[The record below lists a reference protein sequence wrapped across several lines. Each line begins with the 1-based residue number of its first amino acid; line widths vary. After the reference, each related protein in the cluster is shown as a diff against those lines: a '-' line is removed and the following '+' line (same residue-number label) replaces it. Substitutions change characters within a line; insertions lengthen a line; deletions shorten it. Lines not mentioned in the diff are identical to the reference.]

1 MLFLLNNSTKKM
13 INILP
18 RCSKSLFSLQKY
30 NKINYSPFMMNIR
43 YFCEINT
50 VNKDLEE
57 KIMEILRA
65 ALEKSPKAKPDL
77 LDRTKSFEEM
87 GLDSLD
93 TVDLIVELEE
103 QLGVDITNE
112 EAEDK
117 IKTPADAI
125 NVFGAYLNK

>member
-1 MLFLLNNSTKKM
+1 MLPKCRQAIYS
-13 INILP
+13 LP
-18 RCSKSLFSLQKY
+18 KY
-30 NKINYSPFMMNIR
+30 NKISYSPFMMNIR
-43 YFCEINT
+43 YFC
-50 VNKDLEE
+50 NKNQVQNVDLEE

-77 LDRTKSFEEM
+77 LDRNKTFDEM

-117 IKTPADAI
+117 IKTPNDAI
-125 NVFGAYLNK
+125 AVFGAYLNKKD